1 MIITMEQYLSLEVVR
16 EASLQEGRKV
26 LVYFLI
32 LITLITNNVTCNSN
46 NPNTLIISDTTLIIL
61 NFR

>member
-16 EASLQEGRKV
+16 EAPLQEGRKV

-32 LITLITNNVTCNSN
+32 LITLITSHA
-46 NPNTLIISDTTLIIL
+46 TLITLIP
-61 NFR
+61 